1 MWSAVNK
8 TKDQISDLFHSHHQE
23 YGKSKRLTEVSELVN
38 EARDEVRDEAL
49 TEASARNADFKRVY
63 ESQRNFEESY
73 RAWKDKAYPPLNR

>member
-38 EARDEVRDEAL
+38 EARDEVLKE
-49 TEASARNADFKRVY
+49 ESARNADFKRVY

-73 RAWKDKAYPPLNR
+73 RAWKDKAYPPRNR